1 MLSSILGAIW
11 TGFTTLVKEVIY
23 AVTGEFFIRLIF

>member
-1 MLSSILGAIW
+1 MLAGILAAMW
-11 TGFTTLVKEVIY
+11 TGIKTLVKEVIY